1 MGHEENEL
9 IIPRYTGVLEK
20 NAFEPMQ
27 EYLNLFF
34 LGHEMLTQPI
44 DSLPKAPSC
53 TLALEGG
60 YLFRRVCGWFLK
72 FLSLLLLCH

>member
-1 MGHEENEL
+1 
-9 IIPRYTGVLEK
+9 
-20 NAFEPMQ
+20 MQ

-60 YLFRRVCGWFLK
+60 YLVFADGFWNF
-72 FLSLLLLCH
+72 FLSYYYAIDEDS